1 MSTPAPYEPP
11 VVQGTV
17 VSSPPR
23 VSSPSP
29 GAVFRL
35 GELLKT
41 IVHQSV
47 GVFKNENDLLGAL
60 TVVDDFVRAFVPG
73 SAMAALAVG
82 DEQAP
87 REDVSQRVAPTT
99 SNPATAYPGL
109 DYGRLARA
117 ILAAQQEQVAE

>member
-1 MSTPAPYEPP
+1 M
-11 VVQGTV
+11 QGTV

-41 IVHQSV
+41 LLHQSV
-47 GVFKNENDLLGAL
+47 GVFKNENDLLRAL

-73 SAMAALAVG
+73 SAMAALVTG
-82 DEQAP
+82 DEQAA
-87 REDVSQRVAPTT
+87 REDVSQRTPPTM

-109 DYGRLARA
+109 DYARLAQA
-117 ILAAQQEQVAE
+117 ILAAQREAAVAE

>member
-1 MSTPAPYEPP
+1 M
-11 VVQGTV
+11 
-17 VSSPPR
+17 
-23 VSSPSP
+23 SSPSP

-47 GVFKNENDLLGAL
+47 GVFKNENDLLAAL
-60 TVVDDFVRAFVPG
+60 TTVDDFVHAFVPG
-73 SAMAALAVG
+73 SAMAALATG
-82 DEQAP
+82 DEQAA
-87 REDVSQRVAPTT
+87 REDVSQRVAPTM

-117 ILAAQQEQVAE
+117 ILAAQQEAVAE